1 MNRRLNFKSLGF
13 RLAIVLIAGISVFSC
28 SPLKFVP
35 EDSYLINKV
44 EVEVDNKEINK
55 EEAKSYVRQKENYK
69 ILGFLKFHLWLYNLS
84 SKNKTDGW
92 LKRIG
97 EPPQIYNEALAIRS
111 EGQLKQYLNNKGYFR
126 GKIDREV
133 ELNEKRQ
140 RANVTYSLETGDI
153 YKIRD
158 INYHFNNPELR
169 SLFMRDTSRLSVRPG
184 IPFDYYVLDNQRSS
198 IVNLFRNNGYYYFA
212 KENVSYLA
220 DSSKFE
226 KEILLDL
233 YVGNPAG
240 NEEDSA
246 RVFEPYFLNNFYISV
261 LPGTTPLNDI
271 RQSSNIFSD
280 TLRTD
285 NFTVYRSNQT
295 RYNPS
300 LFGHSLQMKKGE
312 RYRLSDVEH
321 TFNAFNRLRQF
332 RFIDIQFQE
341 PEMEKDT
348 NLLDCFIRLAPLNKQ
363 STSFDVEGTNTSGN
377 LGVAGNINYQHRNLF
392 SGAEILQ
399 INLRGAIE
407 RVANS
412 ESDYFNTRELGI
424 ESSITIPKLLG
435 PGSFIRSFKAVQPK
449 TVFTLGYNFQRR
461 PEYTRTISNI
471 KFGYDWMTTETF
483 RQTLNLLDFNM
494 VNLYRF
500 DPDFIEKIKDLYIKS
515 SFTDHLILATNY
527 SFTYNNQSLN
537 QGQGYNYVR
546 FNIESAGNILSLL
559 SSLANRP
566 KEESVDTL
574 GLGTTKYY
582 QIFNTRFAQY
592 VKSDI
597 EFRHGYSFDKYN
609 TLVTRAFLG
618 IGVPYGNFDILPFEK
633 KYFTGGANGIRA
645 WQVRSL
651 GPGTYKAPEGAYP
664 NQSSDI
670 KFEANLEYRF
680 RLIDFIEGALFFDV
694 GNIWAINKKDNR
706 EGALF
711 EFDKFYKQLAFGTG
725 TGLRFDFNYFIFRLD
740 LGLKLREPADR
751 FGDGWIIGNRPV
763 NKDDLNFSFAIGYPF

>member
-1 MNRRLNFKSLGF
+1 
-13 RLAIVLIAGISVFSC
+13 
-28 SPLKFVP
+28 
-35 EDSYLINKV
+35 
-44 EVEVDNKEINK
+44 
-55 EEAKSYVRQKENYK
+55 
-69 ILGFLKFHLWLYNLS
+69 
-84 SKNKTDGW
+84 
-92 LKRIG
+92 
-97 EPPQIYNEALAIRS
+97 
-111 EGQLKQYLNNKGYFR
+111 
-126 GKIDREV
+126 
-133 ELNEKRQ
+133 
-140 RANVTYSLETGDI
+140 
-153 YKIRD
+153 
-158 INYHFNNPELR
+158 
-169 SLFMRDTSRLSVRPG
+169 
-184 IPFDYYVLDNQRSS
+184 
-198 IVNLFRNNGYYYFA
+198 
-212 KENVSYLA
+212 
-220 DSSKFE
+220 
-226 KEILLDL
+226 
-233 YVGNPAG
+233 
-240 NEEDSA
+240 
-246 RVFEPYFLNNFYISV
+246 
-261 LPGTTPLNDI
+261 
-271 RQSSNIFSD
+271 
-280 TLRTD
+280 
-285 NFTVYRSNQT
+285 
-295 RYNPS
+295 
-300 LFGHSLQMKKGE
+300 
-312 RYRLSDVEH
+312 
-321 TFNAFNRLRQF
+321 
-332 RFIDIQFQE
+332 
-341 PEMEKDT
+341 
-348 NLLDCFIRLAPLNKQ
+348 LNKQ